1 RVGGLSVPLQG
12 SLHGQQPAFP
22 RTGGAHQPEYPG
34 PDSRAGGDRRQ
45 GGEDRR
51 APAQPGLRRAG
62 HPGLAY
68 RTGFVPAGAAALCR
82 AAGLARGAGRPVRR
96 LANHAGRLSPG
107 VAVTLPRGSTM
118 KLSLGPV
125 LFYWDRQQT
134 LDFYADMASLP
145 LDVIYLGETVC
156 SKRRAMCL
164 DDWIGLGRDLAQES
178 SAQIVLSGLTLV
190 EAASELSGLR
200 RLCDN
205 GELLVEANDMG
216 AVQYLSEKGLPFV
229 GGPALNLYN
238 GYALAELVG
247 SGMCRWV
254 PPVEISG
261 AMVRDA
267 RAQLATLDVAMPEL
281 EIFAYGHLPL
291 AYSARCFTARAENR
305 PKDDCQ
311 FCCQNYP
318 EGIPLLSQEGEALFT
333 INGIQTMSASVS
345 NLLADYPALEASG
358 ADLLRLSPRAAGMPE
373 VVAAF
378 DAVRQGGLPPLAVE
392 GCNGYW
398 HGQPGMLRAEEV
410 GLC

>member
-1 RVGGLSVPLQG
+1 
-12 SLHGQQPAFP
+12 
-22 RTGGAHQPEYPG
+22 
-34 PDSRAGGDRRQ
+34 
-45 GGEDRR
+45 
-51 APAQPGLRRAG
+51 
-62 HPGLAY
+62 
-68 RTGFVPAGAAALCR
+68 
-82 AAGLARGAGRPVRR
+82 
-96 LANHAGRLSPG
+96 
-107 VAVTLPRGSTM
+107 M

-134 LDFYADMASLP
+134 LNFYADMASLP

-156 SKRRAMCL
+156 SKRRNLGL
-164 DDWIGLGRDLAQES
+164 DDWIGLGRELTQAS
-178 SAQIVLSGLTLV
+178 SAQIVLSGLTLI
-190 EAASELSGLR
+190 EAASELSGLK

-216 AVQYLSEKGLPFV
+216 AVQYLSEKRLPFV

-238 GYALAELVG
+238 GPALAELVK
-247 SGMCRWV
+247 SGMYRWV

-261 AMVRDA
+261 AMIRSA
-267 RAQLATLDVAMPEL
+267 REQLASLDVTPPEI

-345 NLLADYPALEASG
+345 NLLADYPALVASG
-358 ADLLRLSPRAAGMPE
+358 ADLLRLSPRASGMNE

-378 DAVRQGGLPPLAVE
+378 DAVRKGGLPPLAVE

-398 HGQPGMLRAEEV
+398 HGQPGMRRAEEA

>member
-1 RVGGLSVPLQG
+1 
-12 SLHGQQPAFP
+12 
-22 RTGGAHQPEYPG
+22 
-34 PDSRAGGDRRQ
+34 
-45 GGEDRR
+45 
-51 APAQPGLRRAG
+51 
-62 HPGLAY
+62 
-68 RTGFVPAGAAALCR
+68 
-82 AAGLARGAGRPVRR
+82 
-96 LANHAGRLSPG
+96 
-107 VAVTLPRGSTM
+107 M

-134 LDFYADMASLP
+134 LDFYADMAGLP

-156 SKRRAMCL
+156 SKRRALGL
-164 DDWIGLGRDLAQES
+164 DDWTGLARELAQET

-216 AVQYLSEKGLPFV
+216 AVHYLSEKRLPFV

-238 GYALAELVG
+238 GYALAELVA

-261 AMVRDA
+261 AMIRDA
-267 RAQLATLDVAMPEL
+267 RAQLAALEVPMPEL

-345 NLLADYPALEASG
+345 NLLADYSALAACG
-358 ADLLRLSPRAAGMPE
+358 ADLLRLSPRAAGMQE

-378 DAVRQGGLPPLAVE
+378 DAVRNGALPPLAVE

-398 HGQPGMLRAEEV
+398 HGQPGMLRAEEA

>member
-1 RVGGLSVPLQG
+1 
-12 SLHGQQPAFP
+12 
-22 RTGGAHQPEYPG
+22 
-34 PDSRAGGDRRQ
+34 
-45 GGEDRR
+45 
-51 APAQPGLRRAG
+51 
-62 HPGLAY
+62 
-68 RTGFVPAGAAALCR
+68 
-82 AAGLARGAGRPVRR
+82 
-96 LANHAGRLSPG
+96 
-107 VAVTLPRGSTM
+107 M

-156 SKRRAMCL
+156 SKRRAMSL

-378 DAVRQGGLPPLAVE
+378 DAVRNGAMPPLAVD

-398 HGQPGMLRAEEV
+398 HGQPGMMRAEEA

>member
-1 RVGGLSVPLQG
+1 
-12 SLHGQQPAFP
+12 
-22 RTGGAHQPEYPG
+22 
-34 PDSRAGGDRRQ
+34 
-45 GGEDRR
+45 
-51 APAQPGLRRAG
+51 
-62 HPGLAY
+62 
-68 RTGFVPAGAAALCR
+68 
-82 AAGLARGAGRPVRR
+82 
-96 LANHAGRLSPG
+96 
-107 VAVTLPRGSTM
+107 M

-134 LDFYADMASLP
+134 LAFYADMASQP

-156 SKRRAMCL
+156 SKRRNMGL
-164 DDWIGLGRDLAQES
+164 DDWIGLARELGQEG
-178 SAQIVLSGLTLV
+178 SAQMVLSGLTLV
-190 EAASELSGLR
+190 EAASELASLR

-216 AVQYLSEKGLPFV
+216 AVQYLSQSRVPFV

-238 GYALAELVG
+238 GHALAELVK

-254 PPVEISG
+254 PPVEMSG
-261 AMVRDA
+261 AMIRSA
-267 RAQLATLDVAMPEL
+267 CKQLERLDVQRPEIEL
-281 EIFAYGHLPL
+281 FAYGHLPL

-318 EGIPLLSQEGEALFT
+318 EGIALLSQEGEALFT
-333 INGIQTMSASVS
+333 INGIQTLSASVS
-345 NLLADYPALEASG
+345 NLLADYPALAASG
-358 ADLLRLSPRAAGMPE
+358 AELLRLSPRAAGMNE
-373 VVAAF
+373 VIAAF
-378 DAVRQGGLPPLAVE
+378 DAVRRGGLPPLAVE

>member
-1 RVGGLSVPLQG
+1 MNEE
-12 SLHGQQPAFP
+12 P
-22 RTGGAHQPEYPG
+22 R
-34 PDSRAGGDRRQ
+34 
-45 GGEDRR
+45 
-51 APAQPGLRRAG
+51 
-62 HPGLAY
+62 
-68 RTGFVPAGAAALCR
+68 
-82 AAGLARGAGRPVRR
+82 
-96 LANHAGRLSPG
+96 
-107 VAVTLPRGSTM
+107 M

-134 LDFYADMASLP
+134 LDFYANMAEQP

-156 SKRRAMCL
+156 SKRRAMML
-164 DDWIGLGRDLAQES
+164 DDWLGLARDLAEAS
-178 SAQIVLSGLTLV
+178 SAQLVLSGLTLV
-190 EAASELSGLR
+190 EAASELSSLR

-216 AVQYLSEKGLPFV
+216 AVQLMSERKLPFV

-238 GYALAELVG
+238 GHALAELVA
-247 SGMCRWV
+247 SGMSRWV
-254 PPVEISG
+254 PPVEASG
-261 AMVRDA
+261 KLIKSA
-267 RAQLATLDVAMPEL
+267 RAQLQDLGVALPEI

-345 NLLADYPALEASG
+345 NLLADYQGLVDSG
-358 ADLLRLSPRAAGMPE
+358 ADLLRLSPRAAGMEE
-373 VVAAF
+373 VIGAF
-378 DAVRQGGLPPLAVE
+378 DAVRKGALPPLAVD

-398 HGQPGMLRAEEV
+398 HGQPGMLRAEEA

>member
-1 RVGGLSVPLQG
+1 
-12 SLHGQQPAFP
+12 
-22 RTGGAHQPEYPG
+22 
-34 PDSRAGGDRRQ
+34 
-45 GGEDRR
+45 
-51 APAQPGLRRAG
+51 
-62 HPGLAY
+62 
-68 RTGFVPAGAAALCR
+68 
-82 AAGLARGAGRPVRR
+82 
-96 LANHAGRLSPG
+96 
-107 VAVTLPRGSTM
+107 M

-134 LDFYADMASLP
+134 LNFYADMASLP

-156 SKRRAMCL
+156 SKRRDMGL
-164 DDWIGLGRDLAQES
+164 DDWIGLGRELTETS
-178 SAQIVLSGLTLV
+178 SAQIVLSGLTLI
-190 EAASELSGLR
+190 EAASELSSLK

-216 AVQYLSEKGLPFV
+216 AVQYLSEKRLPFV

-238 GYALAELVG
+238 GHALAELVR
-247 SGMCRWV
+247 SGMYRWV

-261 AMVRDA
+261 AMIKAA
-267 RAQLATLDVAMPEL
+267 REQLASLGVTPPEI

-311 FCCQNYP
+311 FCCQGYP

-345 NLLADYPALEASG
+345 NLLADYAGLVDSG
-358 ADLLRLSPRAAGMPE
+358 ADLLRLSPRASGMTE

-378 DAVRQGGLPPLAVE
+378 DAVRKGGLPPLAVE

-398 HGQPGMLRAEEV
+398 HGQPGMLRAEEA